1 MRFLPELEGVR
12 ALAALA
18 VVVTHVSFQTA
29 TGWAWAERLDYGVA
43 VFFVLSG
50 FLLWRRRH
58 AHTAG
63 QYVLSRVARL
73 APLYVVCVVV
83 VLALLPDASPLT
95 LPQVI
100 TNLTGTQLYIADGLV
115 PGLTQLWSLCVEFA
129 FYAVLPLLAWLLD
142 KLSAR
147 PRVALIAGAGV
158 LSLFWGFLPFV
169 AGYESGDVNTQ
180 IWPPAYFSWFAV
192 GMLAAEAEAAQV
204 RLRAG
209 RIVRPACWAVAAGCV
224 WLASREWFG
233 PQGLV
238 HPEPGEFARRIAA
251 GAVCGACIV
260 VPVALAPR
268 ESWLSSEVMRAL
280 GRWSYGVFMWHV
292 AVLAIAF
299 PLLGVS
305 AFSGSAGDFAV
316 VLVFTVVVSCV
327 LSAATYALVEVPG
340 RDLIRSFA
348 RGRIAVPRSLPRQAD
363 SPAGS
368 ASASAAASGSL
379 ANAAGFTGSAGMA
392 GP

>member
-73 APLYVVCVVV
+73 APLYLVCVVV

-129 FYAVLPLLAWLLD
+129 FYAWLLD
-142 KLSAR
+142 EFSAR

-169 AGYESGDVNTQ
+169 AGYESGEVNTQ

-192 GMLAAEAEAAQV
+192 GMLAAEAEAAGV
-204 RLRAG
+204 RVRAG
-209 RIVRPACWAVAAGCV
+209 RIVRPVCWAVAAGCV

-268 ESWLSSEVMRAL
+268 ESWLSSAVMRAL

-316 VLVFTVVVSCV
+316 VLAFTVVVSCV
-327 LSAATYALVEVPG
+327 LSAATYVLVEVPG

-348 RGRIAVPRSLPRQAD
+348 FTRSRIAVPRSLPRQAD
-363 SPAGS
+363 STAGS
-368 ASASAAASGSL
+368 ASHSATVGSGSL
-379 ANAAGFTGSAGMA
+379 ASAAGSTDSAS
-392 GP
+392 

>member
-29 TGWAWAERLDYGVA
+29 TGWDWAERLDYGVA

-58 AHTAG
+58 AHTTG
-63 QYVLSRVARL
+63 QYMLSRVARL
-73 APLYVVCVVV
+73 APLYLVCVVA

-115 PGLTQLWSLCVEFA
+115 PGLTQLWSLSVEFA
-129 FYAVLPLLAWLLD
+129 FYAVLPLLAWMLD

-147 PRVALIAGAGV
+147 PRVVLIAGAGV

-192 GMLAAEAEAAQV
+192 GMLAAEAESAGV
-204 RLRAG
+204 RVRAG
-209 RIVRPACWAVAAGCV
+209 RIVRPVCWVVAAGCV

-238 HPEPGEFARRIAA
+238 HPSPDEFARRIAV

-268 ESWLSSEVMRAL
+268 ESWLSSEWMRAL

-305 AFSGSAGDFAV
+305 AFSGSAWDFAV

-327 LSAATYALVEVPG
+327 LSAATYVLVEVPG
-340 RDLIRSFA
+340 RDLIRSLA
-348 RGRIAVPRSLPRQAD
+348 RGRIVVPRSLPRQAD
-363 SPAGS
+363 SSAGS
-368 ASASAAASGSL
+368 ASHSATVGSASLASAAGSTDSAS
-379 ANAAGFTGSAGMA
+379 
-392 GP
+392 

>member
-12 ALAALA
+12 ALAAMA

-58 AHTAG
+58 AHTTR
-63 QYVLSRVARL
+63 QYALSRVARL
-73 APLYVVCVVV
+73 APLYLVCVVA

-95 LPQVI
+95 LPQLL
-100 TNLTGTQLYIADGLV
+100 TNLTGTQLYIVDGLV
-115 PGLTQLWSLCVEFA
+115 PGLTQLWSLSVEFA
-129 FYAVLPLLAWLLD
+129 FYAVLPLVAWMLD
-142 KLSAR
+142 KFSAR
-147 PRVALIAGAGV
+147 PRVVLIAGAGV

-192 GMLAAEAEAAQV
+192 GMVAAEAESAGV
-204 RLRAG
+204 RVRAG
-209 RIVRPACWAVAAGCV
+209 RIVRPVCWVVAAGCV

-238 HPEPGEFARRIAA
+238 HPEPGEFARRIAV

-268 ESWLSSEVMRAL
+268 ESWLSSAVMRAL

-327 LSAATYALVEVPG
+327 LSAATYVLVEVPG
-340 RDLIRSFA
+340 RDLIRSLA
-348 RGRIAVPRSLPRQAD
+348 RGRIVVPRSLPRQAD
-363 SPAGS
+363 SSAGS
-368 ASASAAASGSL
+368 ASHSATVGSASLASAAGSTDSAS
-379 ANAAGFTGSAGMA
+379 
-392 GP
+392 

>member
-73 APLYVVCVVV
+73 APLYLVCVVV

-192 GMLAAEAEAAQV
+192 GMLAAEAEAAGV
-204 RLRAG
+204 RVRAG

-348 RGRIAVPRSLPRQAD
+348 RGRIAVPRSLPRVAAD
-363 SPAGS
+363 CAEGIS
-368 ASASAAASGSL
+368 
-379 ANAAGFTGSAGMA
+379 
-392 GP
+392 

>member
-18 VVVTHVSFQTA
+18 VVITHVSFQTA

-63 QYVLSRVARL
+63 QYLLSRVARL
-73 APLYVVCVVV
+73 APLYVVCVVA

-129 FYAVLPLLAWLLD
+129 FYAVLPLLAWGLD
-142 KLSAR
+142 RFSAR
-147 PRVALIAGAGV
+147 LRVVLLAVAGV

-209 RIVRPACWAVAAGCV
+209 RIVRPVCWVVAAGCV

-238 HPEPGEFARRIAA
+238 HPEPGEFARRIAV

-268 ESWLSSEVMRAL
+268 ESWLASEWMRAL

-305 AFSGSAGDFAV
+305 AFSSAAGDFAV
-316 VLVFTVVVSCV
+316 VSVFTVVVSCV

-340 RDLIRSFA
+340 RDLIRSLAFT
-348 RGRIAVPRSLPRQAD
+348 RGRIAVPRSLPRL
-363 SPAGS
+363 
-368 ASASAAASGSL
+368 ASDF
-379 ANAAGFTGSAGMA
+379 AAGI
-392 GP
+392 

>member
-12 ALAALA
+12 ALAAMA

-58 AHTAG
+58 AHTAR
-63 QYVLSRVARL
+63 QYALSRVARL
-73 APLYVVCVVV
+73 APLYLVCVVA

-95 LPQVI
+95 LPQLL

-115 PGLTQLWSLCVEFA
+115 PGLTQLWSLSVEFA
-129 FYAVLPLLAWLLD
+129 FYAVLPLLVWMLD
-142 KLSAR
+142 KFSAR
-147 PRVALIAGAGV
+147 PRVVLIVGAGV

-192 GMLAAEAEAAQV
+192 GMVAAEAESAGMRV
-204 RLRAG
+204 CAG
-209 RIVRPACWAVAAGCV
+209 RIVRPVCWAVAAGCV

-238 HPEPGEFARRIAA
+238 HPEPGEFARRIAV

-268 ESWLSSEVMRAL
+268 ESWLSSEWMRAL

-305 AFSGSAGDFAV
+305 AFSGSAWDFAV

-327 LSAATYALVEVPG
+327 LSAATYAFVEVPG
-340 RDLIRSFA
+340 RDLIRSLA
-348 RGRIAVPRSLPRQAD
+348 RGRIVVPRSLPRQAD
-363 SPAGS
+363 SSAGS
-368 ASASAAASGSL
+368 ASHSATVGSASLASAAGSTDFAS
-379 ANAAGFTGSAGMA
+379 
-392 GP
+392 

>member
-29 TGWAWAERLDYGVA
+29 TGWDWAERLDYGVA

-58 AHTAG
+58 AHTTG
-63 QYVLSRVARL
+63 QYMLSRVARL
-73 APLYVVCVVV
+73 APLYLVCVVA

-115 PGLTQLWSLCVEFA
+115 PGLTQLWSLSVEFA
-129 FYAVLPLLAWLLD
+129 FYAVLPLLAWMLD

-147 PRVALIAGAGV
+147 PRVVLIAGAGV

-192 GMLAAEAEAAQV
+192 GMLAAEAESAGV
-204 RLRAG
+204 RVRAG
-209 RIVRPACWAVAAGCV
+209 RIVRPVCWVVAAGCV

-238 HPEPGEFARRIAA
+238 HPSPDEFARRIAV
-251 GAVCGACIV
+251 GAVCGACVV

-268 ESWLSSEVMRAL
+268 ESWLSSAVMRAL

-305 AFSGSAGDFAV
+305 AFSGSAWDFAV

-327 LSAATYALVEVPG
+327 LSAATYVLVEVPG
-340 RDLIRSFA
+340 RDLIRSLA
-348 RGRIAVPRSLPRQAD
+348 RGRIVVPRSLPRQAD

-368 ASASAAASGSL
+368 ASHSATVGSASL
-379 ANAAGFTGSAGMA
+379 ASTAGSTDFAS
-392 GP
+392 

>member
-58 AHTAG
+58 AHTVG
-63 QYVLSRVARL
+63 QYFLSRVARL
-73 APLYVVCVVV
+73 APLYVVCVVA
-83 VLALLPDASPLT
+83 VLALLPDASPLS
-95 LPQVI
+95 LPQLL
-100 TNLTGTQLYIADGLV
+100 TNLTGMQLYIADGLV
-115 PGLTQLWSLCVEFA
+115 PGLTQLWSLSVEFA
-129 FYAVLPLLAWLLD
+129 FYAVLPFVAWLLGRF
-142 KLSAR
+142 SAR
-147 PRVALIAGAGV
+147 GRVVLIAAAGV
-158 LSLFWGFLPFV
+158 LSLGWGFLPFV
-169 AGYESGDVNTQ
+169 ASYESGQVNTQ

-192 GMLAAEAEAAQV
+192 GMLAAEAEAAGV

-209 RIVRPACWAVAAGCV
+209 RIVRPACWAVALGCV

-238 HPEPGEFARRIAA
+238 HPAPDEFARRIAV

-268 ESWLSSEVMRAL
+268 ESWLSSEWMRAL
-280 GRWSYGVFMWHV
+280 GRWSYGVFLWHV

-305 AFSGSAGDFAV
+305 AFSGSAWDFAV
-316 VLVFTVVVSCV
+316 VLVFTVVVSCA
-327 LSAATYALVEVPG
+327 LSAATYVLVEVPG
-340 RDLIRSFA
+340 RDLIRSLA
-348 RGRIAVPRSLPRQAD
+348 RGRITVPRSLPRRAAD
-363 SPAGS
+363 SASSAGS
-368 ASASAAASGSL
+368 ETSVSAADSTDAVGSVE
-379 ANAAGFTGSAGMA
+379 S
-392 GP
+392 

>member
-58 AHTAG
+58 VHTAG
-63 QYVLSRVARL
+63 QYALSRVARL
-73 APLYVVCVVV
+73 APLYVVCVVA

-192 GMLAAEAEAAQV
+192 GMLAAEAEAAGV
-204 RLRAG
+204 RVRAG

-260 VPVALAPR
+260 VSVALAPR

-348 RGRIAVPRSLPRQAD
+348 RGRIAVPRSLPRLAAD
-363 SPAGS
+363 SAEGIS
-368 ASASAAASGSL
+368 
-379 ANAAGFTGSAGMA
+379 
-392 GP
+392 

>member
-18 VVVTHVSFQTA
+18 VVITHVSFQTA

-63 QYVLSRVARL
+63 QYLLSRVARL
-73 APLYVVCVVV
+73 APLYVVCVVA

-115 PGLTQLWSLCVEFA
+115 PVLTQLWSLCVEFA
-129 FYAVLPLLAWLLD
+129 FYAVLPLLAWGLD
-142 KLSAR
+142 RFSAR
-147 PRVALIAGAGV
+147 LRVVLLAVAGV

-192 GMLAAEAEAAQV
+192 GMLAAEAEAARV

-209 RIVRPACWAVAAGCV
+209 RIVRPVCWVVAVGCV

-238 HPEPGEFARRIAA
+238 HPEPGEFARRIAV

-268 ESWLSSEVMRAL
+268 ESWLASEWMRAL

-305 AFSGSAGDFAV
+305 AFSGSVWDFVV
-316 VLVFTVVVSCV
+316 VLAFTVVVSCV

-340 RDLIRSFA
+340 RDLIRSLAFT
-348 RGRIAVPRSLPRQAD
+348 RGRIAVPRSLPRLAAD
-363 SPAGS
+363 S
-368 ASASAAASGSL
+368 ASASGSGSP
-379 ANAAGFTGSAGMA
+379 ANVAGSTSSTGSTGSV

>member
-12 ALAALA
+12 ALAAMA

-58 AHTAG
+58 AHTTG
-63 QYVLSRVARL
+63 QYMLSRVARL
-73 APLYVVCVVV
+73 APLYLVCVVA

-115 PGLTQLWSLCVEFA
+115 PGLTQLWSLSVEFA
-129 FYAVLPLLAWLLD
+129 FYAVLPLLVWLLD

-147 PRVALIAGAGV
+147 PRVVLIAGAGV

-180 IWPPAYFSWFAV
+180 IWPPAYFSWFAA
-192 GMLAAEAEAAQV
+192 GMLAAEAESAGV
-204 RLRAG
+204 RVRAG
-209 RIVRPACWAVAAGCV
+209 RIVRPVCWVVAAGCV
-224 WLASREWFG
+224 WLASRQWFG

-238 HPEPGEFARRIAA
+238 HPSPDEFARRIAV

-268 ESWLSSEVMRAL
+268 ESWLSSAVMRAL

-305 AFSGSAGDFAV
+305 AFSGSAWDFAV

-327 LSAATYALVEVPG
+327 LSAATYVLVEVPG
-340 RDLIRSFA
+340 RDLIRSLA
-348 RGRIAVPRSLPRQAD
+348 RGRIVVPRSLPRQAD
-363 SPAGS
+363 SSAGS
-368 ASASAAASGSL
+368 ASHSATVGSASLASAAGSTDSAS
-379 ANAAGFTGSAGMA
+379 
-392 GP
+392 

>member
-18 VVVTHVSFQTA
+18 VVITHVSFQTA

-63 QYVLSRVARL
+63 QYLLSRVARL
-73 APLYVVCVVV
+73 APLYVVCVVA

-169 AGYESGDVNTQ
+169 AGYESGDINMQ

-192 GMLAAEAEAAQV
+192 GMLAAEAEAARV

-209 RIVRPACWAVAAGCV
+209 RIVRPVCWVVAAGCV

-238 HPEPGEFARRIAA
+238 HPEPGEFARRIAV

-268 ESWLSSEVMRAL
+268 ESWLASEWMRAL

-305 AFSGSAGDFAV
+305 AFSGSVWDFV
-316 VLVFTVVVSCV
+316 VVSVFTVVFSCV
-327 LSAATYALVEVPG
+327 LSAATYVLIEVPG
-340 RDLIRSFA
+340 RDLIRSLAFT
-348 RGRIAVPRSLPRQAD
+348 RGRIAVPRSLPRL
-363 SPAGS
+363 
-368 ASASAAASGSL
+368 ASDF
-379 ANAAGFTGSAGMA
+379 AAGI
-392 GP
+392 

>member
-142 KLSAR
+142 KFSAR
-147 PRVALIAGAGV
+147 PRVALIAGAGA

-169 AGYESGDVNTQ
+169 AGYESGEVNTQ

-192 GMLAAEAEAAQV
+192 GMLAAEAEAAGV
-204 RLRAG
+204 RVRAG

-348 RGRIAVPRSLPRQAD
+348 RGRITIPRSLPRLAAD
-363 SPAGS
+363 SASSGGSGSRSNASGFTDS
-368 ASASAAASGSL
+368 AS
-379 ANAAGFTGSAGMA
+379 
-392 GP
+392 

>member
-29 TGWAWAERLDYGVA
+29 TGWDWAERLDYGVA

-58 AHTAG
+58 AHTAR

-73 APLYVVCVVV
+73 APLYLVCVVA

-95 LPQVI
+95 LPQLL

-115 PGLTQLWSLCVEFA
+115 PGLTQLWSLSVEFA
-129 FYAVLPLLAWLLD
+129 FYAVLPLLVWLLD

-147 PRVALIAGAGV
+147 PRVVLIAGAGV

-192 GMLAAEAEAAQV
+192 GMLAAEAESAGV
-204 RLRAG
+204 RVRAG
-209 RIVRPACWAVAAGCV
+209 RIVRPVCWVVAAGCV

-238 HPEPGEFARRIAA
+238 HPSPDEFARRIAV

-268 ESWLSSEVMRAL
+268 ESWLASEWMRAL

-305 AFSGSAGDFAV
+305 AFSGSAWDFAV

-327 LSAATYALVEVPG
+327 LSAATYVLVEVPG
-340 RDLIRSFA
+340 RDLIRSLA
-348 RGRIAVPRSLPRQAD
+348 RGRIVVPRSLPRHAD
-363 SPAGS
+363 SSAGS
-368 ASASAAASGSL
+368 ASHSATVGSASLASAAGSTDSAS
-379 ANAAGFTGSAGMA
+379 
-392 GP
+392 

>member
-12 ALAALA
+12 ALAAMA

-58 AHTAG
+58 AHTTR
-63 QYVLSRVARL
+63 QYMLSRVARL
-73 APLYVVCVVV
+73 APLYLVCVVV

-95 LPQVI
+95 LPQLL

-115 PGLTQLWSLCVEFA
+115 PGLTQLWSLSVEFA
-129 FYAVLPLLAWLLD
+129 FYAVLPLLVWMLD
-142 KLSAR
+142 KFSAR
-147 PRVALIAGAGV
+147 PRVVLIAGAGV

-192 GMLAAEAEAAQV
+192 GMVAAEAESAGV
-204 RLRAG
+204 RVRAG
-209 RIVRPACWAVAAGCV
+209 RIVRPVCWVVAAGCV

-238 HPEPGEFARRIAA
+238 HPEPDEFARRIAV

-268 ESWLSSEVMRAL
+268 ESWLSSEWMRAL

-305 AFSGSAGDFAV
+305 AFSGSAWDFAV

-327 LSAATYALVEVPG
+327 LSAATYVLVEVPG
-340 RDLIRSFA
+340 RDLIRSLA
-348 RGRIAVPRSLPRQAD
+348 RGRIVVPRSLPRQAD
-363 SPAGS
+363 SSAGS
-368 ASASAAASGSL
+368 ASHSATVGSASLASAAGSTDSAS
-379 ANAAGFTGSAGMA
+379 
-392 GP
+392 

>member
-18 VVVTHVSFQTA
+18 VVITHVSFQTA

-63 QYVLSRVARL
+63 QYLLSRVARL
-73 APLYVVCVVV
+73 APLYVVCVVA

-169 AGYESGDVNTQ
+169 AGYESGDINTQ

-192 GMLAAEAEAAQV
+192 GMLAAEAEAARV

-209 RIVRPACWAVAAGCV
+209 RIVRPVCWAVAAGCV

-268 ESWLSSEVMRAL
+268 ESWLASEWMRAL

-305 AFSGSAGDFAV
+305 AFSGAAWDFAV
-316 VLVFTVVVSCV
+316 VLAFTVVVSCV
-327 LSAATYALVEVPG
+327 LSAATYVLVEVPG
-340 RDLIRSFA
+340 RDLIRSLAFT
-348 RGRIAVPRSLPRQAD
+348 RGRITVPRSLPRRVAD
-363 SPAGS
+363 SASSS
-368 ASASAAASGSL
+368 APGR
-379 ANAAGFTGSAGMA
+379 
-392 GP
+392 

>member
-18 VVVTHVSFQTA
+18 VVITHVSFQTA

-63 QYVLSRVARL
+63 QYLLSRVARL
-73 APLYVVCVVV
+73 APLYVVCVVA
-83 VLALLPDASPLT
+83 VLALLPDASALT

-100 TNLTGTQLYIADGLV
+100 TNLTGAQLYIADGLV

-129 FYAVLPLLAWLLD
+129 FYAVLPLLAWGLD
-142 KLSAR
+142 RFSAR
-147 PRVALIAGAGV
+147 LRVVLLAVGGV

-209 RIVRPACWAVAAGCV
+209 RIVRPVCWVVAVGCV

-238 HPEPGEFARRIAA
+238 HPEPGEFARRIAV

-268 ESWLSSEVMRAL
+268 ESWLAAEWMRAL

-305 AFSGSAGDFAV
+305 AFSGSVWDFVV
-316 VLVFTVVVSCV
+316 VLAFTVVVSCV
-327 LSAATYALVEVPG
+327 LSAATYVLVEVPG
-340 RDLIRSFA
+340 RDLIRSLAFT
-348 RGRIAVPRSLPRQAD
+348 RGRIAVPRSLPRLASD
-363 SPAGS
+363 S
-368 ASASAAASGSL
+368 ASASGSGSP
-379 ANAAGFTGSAGMA
+379 ASAAGSTDSAS
-392 GP
+392 

>member
-58 AHTAG
+58 AHTVG

-73 APLYVVCVVV
+73 APLYVVCVVA
-83 VLALLPDASPLT
+83 VLALLPDASPIS
-95 LPQVI
+95 LPQLL
-100 TNLTGTQLYIADGLV
+100 TNLTGMQLYIADGLA
-115 PGLTQLWSLCVEFA
+115 PGLTQLWSLSVEFA
-129 FYAVLPLLAWLLD
+129 FYAVLPLLAWGLD

-147 PRVALIAGAGV
+147 GRVAIIAAGGL
-158 LSLFWGFLPFV
+158 LSLGWAFLPFV
-169 AGYESGDVNTQ
+169 ASYESGQVNTQ

-192 GMLAAEAEAAQV
+192 GMLAAEAEASGV
-204 RLRAG
+204 RVRAG
-209 RIVRPACWAVAAGCV
+209 RIVRPACWAVALGCV

-238 HPEPGEFARRIAA
+238 HPAPDEFARRIAV

-268 ESWLSSEVMRAL
+268 ESWLSSEWMRAL
-280 GRWSYGVFMWHV
+280 GRWSYGVFLWHV

-299 PLLGVS
+299 PLLGVP
-305 AFSGSAGDFAV
+305 AFSGSVWDFAV
-316 VLVFTVVVSCV
+316 VLVFTVVVSCA
-327 LSAATYALVEVPG
+327 LSAATYVLVEVPG
-340 RDLIRSFA
+340 RDLLRSLA
-348 RGRIAVPRSLPRQAD
+348 ASRGRIFVPRSLPRQA
-363 SPAGS
+363 AGS
-368 ASASAAASGSL
+368 RPSGS
-379 ANAAGFTGSAGMA
+379 GEVEGTHR
-392 GP
+392 

>member
-12 ALAALA
+12 ALAAMA

-29 TGWAWAERLDYGVA
+29 TGWDWAERLDYGVA

-63 QYVLSRVARL
+63 QYMLSRVARL
-73 APLYVVCVVV
+73 APLYLVCVVA

-95 LPQVI
+95 LPQLL

-115 PGLTQLWSLCVEFA
+115 PGLTQLWSLSVEFA
-129 FYAVLPLLAWLLD
+129 FYAVLPLLAWMLD
-142 KLSAR
+142 KFSAR
-147 PRVALIAGAGV
+147 PRVVLIAGAGG

-192 GMLAAEAEAAQV
+192 GMLAAEAESAGV
-204 RLRAG
+204 RVRAG
-209 RIVRPACWAVAAGCV
+209 RIVRPVCWVVAAGCV

-238 HPEPGEFARRIAA
+238 HPEPSEFARRIAV

-268 ESWLSSEVMRAL
+268 ESWLSSEWMRAL

-305 AFSGSAGDFAV
+305 AFSGSAWDFAV

-327 LSAATYALVEVPG
+327 LSAATYVLVEVPG
-340 RDLIRSFA
+340 RDLIRSLA
-348 RGRIAVPRSLPRQAD
+348 RGRIVVPRSLPRQAD
-363 SPAGS
+363 SSAGS
-368 ASASAAASGSL
+368 ASHSATVGSASLASAAGSTDSAS
-379 ANAAGFTGSAGMA
+379 
-392 GP
+392 

>member
-18 VVVTHVSFQTA
+18 VVITHVSFQTA

-63 QYVLSRVARL
+63 QYLLSRVARL
-73 APLYVVCVVV
+73 APLYVVCVVA
-83 VLALLPDASPLT
+83 VLALLPDASALT

-100 TNLTGTQLYIADGLV
+100 TNLTGAQLYIADGLV

-129 FYAVLPLLAWLLD
+129 FYAVLPLLAWGLD
-142 KLSAR
+142 RFSAR
-147 PRVALIAGAGV
+147 LRVVLLAVAGV

-192 GMLAAEAEAAQV
+192 GMLAAEAEAARV

-209 RIVRPACWAVAAGCV
+209 RIVRPVCWVVAVGCV

-238 HPEPGEFARRIAA
+238 HPEPGEFARRIAV

-268 ESWLSSEVMRAL
+268 ESWLASEWMRAL

-305 AFSGSAGDFAV
+305 AFSGSVWDFVV
-316 VLVFTVVVSCV
+316 VLAFTVVVSCV
-327 LSAATYALVEVPG
+327 LSAATYVLVEVPG
-340 RDLIRSFA
+340 RDLIRSLAFT
-348 RGRIAVPRSLPRQAD
+348 RGRIAVPRSLPRLASD
-363 SPAGS
+363 S
-368 ASASAAASGSL
+368 ASASGSGSP
-379 ANAAGFTGSAGMA
+379 ASAAGSTDSAS
-392 GP
+392 

>member
-58 AHTAG
+58 VHTAG
-63 QYVLSRVARL
+63 QYALSRVARL

-142 KLSAR
+142 RLSAR

-192 GMLAAEAEAAQV
+192 GMLAAEAEAAGV
-204 RLRAG
+204 RVRAG

>member
-18 VVVTHVSFQTA
+18 VVITHVSFQTA

-58 AHTAG
+58 AHTVG
-63 QYVLSRVARL
+63 QYALSRVARL
-73 APLYVVCVVV
+73 APLYVVCVVA

-95 LPQVI
+95 LPQLL

-129 FYAVLPLLAWLLD
+129 FYAVLPLLAWALD
-142 KLSAR
+142 RFSAR
-147 PRVALIAGAGV
+147 GRVLLIAGAGV
-158 LSLFWGFLPFV
+158 LSLGWGFLPFV
-169 AGYESGDVNTQ
+169 AGFESGQVNTQ

-192 GMLAAEAEAAQV
+192 GMLAAEAEAAGV
-204 RLRAG
+204 RVRAG
-209 RIVRPACWAVAAGCV
+209 RIVRPACWAVALGCV

-238 HPEPGEFARRIAA
+238 HPAPDEFARRIAV

-260 VPVALAPR
+260 GPVALAPR
-268 ESWLSSEVMRAL
+268 ESWLSSEWMRAL
-280 GRWSYGVFMWHV
+280 GRWSYGVFLWHV

-305 AFSGSAGDFAV
+305 AFSGSAWDFAV
-316 VLVFTVVVSCV
+316 VLVFTVVVSCA
-327 LSAATYALVEVPG
+327 LSAATYVLVEVPG
-340 RDLIRSFA
+340 RDLLRSLA
-348 RGRIAVPRSLPRQAD
+348 ASRGRIFVPRSLPRQA
-363 SPAGS
+363 AGS
-368 ASASAAASGSL
+368 RPSGSGE
-379 ANAAGFTGSAGMA
+379 AGGTHR
-392 GP
+392 

>member
-18 VVVTHVSFQTA
+18 VVITHVSFQTA

-58 AHTAG
+58 AHTVG
-63 QYVLSRVARL
+63 QYALSRVARL
-73 APLYVVCVVV
+73 APLYVVCVVA
-83 VLALLPDASPLT
+83 VLALLPGASPLT
-95 LPQVI
+95 LPQLL

-129 FYAVLPLLAWLLD
+129 FYAVLPLLAWAVD
-142 KLSAR
+142 RCSAR
-147 PRVALIAGAGV
+147 GRVLLIAGAGV
-158 LSLFWGFLPFV
+158 LSLGWGFLPFV
-169 AGYESGDVNTQ
+169 AGFESGQVNTQ

-209 RIVRPACWAVAAGCV
+209 RVVRPVCWAVAAGCV

-238 HPEPGEFARRIAA
+238 HPAPDEFARRIAA
-251 GAVCGACIV
+251 GAVCGACVV
-260 VPVALAPR
+260 VPVALSPR
-268 ESWLSSEVMRAL
+268 ESWLAAPLMRAL

-299 PLLGVS
+299 PLLGVDP
-305 AFSGSAGDFAV
+305 FSGAVGDFAV
-316 VLVFTVVVSCV
+316 VAAFTVVVSCV
-327 LSAATYALVEVPG
+327 LSAATYVLIEAPG
-340 RDLIRSFA
+340 RDLIRSLA
-348 RGRIAVPRSLPRQAD
+348 ATRAD
-363 SPAGS
+363 SG
-368 ASASAAASGSL
+368 
-379 ANAAGFTGSAGMA
+379 GSAGS
-392 GP
+392 

>member
-58 AHTAG
+58 VHTAG
-63 QYVLSRVARL
+63 QYALSRVARL
-73 APLYVVCVVV
+73 APLYLVCVVV

-238 HPEPGEFARRIAA
+238 HPEPGEFARRIAV

-260 VPVALAPR
+260 VPVALAPW

>member
-50 FLLWRRRH
+50 FLLWRRH

-63 QYVLSRVARL
+63 QYMLSRVARL
-73 APLYVVCVVV
+73 APLYLVCVVA

-95 LPQVI
+95 LPQLL

-115 PGLTQLWSLCVEFA
+115 PGLTQLWSLSVEFA
-129 FYAVLPLLAWLLD
+129 FYAVLPLLAWMLD
-142 KLSAR
+142 KFSAR
-147 PRVALIAGAGV
+147 PRVVLIAGAGG

-192 GMLAAEAEAAQV
+192 GMVAAEAESAGV
-204 RLRAG
+204 RVRAG
-209 RIVRPACWAVAAGCV
+209 RIVRPVCWAVAAGCV

-238 HPEPGEFARRIAA
+238 HPEPGEFARRIAV

-268 ESWLSSEVMRAL
+268 ESWLSSEWMRAL
-280 GRWSYGVFMWHV
+280 GRGSYGVFLWHV

-305 AFSGSAGDFAV
+305 AFSGSAWDFAV

-327 LSAATYALVEVPG
+327 LSAATYAFVEVPG
-340 RDLIRSFA
+340 RDLIRSLA
-348 RGRIAVPRSLPRQAD
+348 RGRIVVPRSLPRQAD
-363 SPAGS
+363 SSACSTAHS
-368 ASASAAASGSL
+368 ASGKL
-379 ANAAGFTGSAGMA
+379 G
-392 GP
+392 

>member
-58 AHTAG
+58 VHTAG
-63 QYVLSRVARL
+63 QYALSRVARL

-142 KLSAR
+142 RLSAR

-192 GMLAAEAEAAQV
+192 GMLAAEAEAAGV
-204 RLRAG
+204 RVRAG

-379 ANAAGFTGSAGMA
+379 ANAAGFTDSAGSAG
-392 GP
+392 P

>member
-12 ALAALA
+12 ALAAMA

-29 TGWAWAERLDYGVA
+29 TGWDWAERLDYGVA

-58 AHTAG
+58 AHTTG
-63 QYVLSRVARL
+63 QYMLSRVARL
-73 APLYVVCVVV
+73 APLYLVCVVA

-115 PGLTQLWSLCVEFA
+115 PGLTQLWSLSVEFA
-129 FYAVLPLLAWLLD
+129 FYAVLPLLAWMLD

-147 PRVALIAGAGV
+147 PRVMLIAGAGV

-192 GMLAAEAEAAQV
+192 GMLAAEAESAGV
-204 RLRAG
+204 RVRAG
-209 RIVRPACWAVAAGCV
+209 RIVRPVCWVVAAGCV

-238 HPEPGEFARRIAA
+238 HPEPDEFARRIAV

-268 ESWLSSEVMRAL
+268 ESWLSSEWMRAL

-305 AFSGSAGDFAV
+305 AFSGSAWDFAV

-327 LSAATYALVEVPG
+327 LSAATYVLVEVPG
-340 RDLIRSFA
+340 RDLIRSLA
-348 RGRIAVPRSLPRQAD
+348 RGRIVVPRSLPRQAD
-363 SPAGS
+363 SSAGS
-368 ASASAAASGSL
+368 ASHSATVGSASLASAAGSTDSAS
-379 ANAAGFTGSAGMA
+379 
-392 GP
+392 

>member
-18 VVVTHVSFQTA
+18 VVITHVSFQTA

-58 AHTAG
+58 AHTAR
-63 QYVLSRVARL
+63 QYLLSRVARL
-73 APLYVVCVVV
+73 APLYVVCVVA

-147 PRVALIAGAGV
+147 QRVVVIAGAGV

-192 GMLAAEAEAAQV
+192 GMLAAEAEAAQL

-209 RIVRPACWAVAAGCV
+209 RIMRPVCWAVAAGCV

-238 HPEPGEFARRIAA
+238 HPEPGEFARRIAV

-268 ESWLSSEVMRAL
+268 ESWLSSEWMRAL

-305 AFSGSAGDFAV
+305 AFSGAAWDFSV
-316 VLVFTVVVSCV
+316 VLAFTVVVSCV
-327 LSAATYALVEVPG
+327 LSAATYVLVEVPG
-340 RDLIRSFA
+340 RDFIRSFALA

-363 SPAGS
+363 SPAGCASHS
-368 ASASAAASGSL
+368 ATEGSGSL
-379 ANAAGFTGSAGMA
+379 ASADGSTDSAS
-392 GP
+392 

>member
-12 ALAALA
+12 ALAAMA

-29 TGWAWAERLDYGVA
+29 TGWDWAERLDYGVA

-58 AHTAG
+58 AHTAR

-73 APLYVVCVVV
+73 APLYLVCVVA

-95 LPQVI
+95 LPQLL

-115 PGLTQLWSLCVEFA
+115 PGLTQLWSLSVEFA
-129 FYAVLPLLAWLLD
+129 FYAVLPLLAWMLD

-147 PRVALIAGAGV
+147 PRVVLIVGAGV
-158 LSLFWGFLPFV
+158 LSLLWGFLPFV

-192 GMLAAEAEAAQV
+192 GMVAAEAESAGMRV
-204 RLRAG
+204 RAG
-209 RIVRPACWAVAAGCV
+209 RIVRPVCWAVAAGCV
-224 WLASREWFG
+224 WLASRQWFG

-238 HPEPGEFARRIAA
+238 HPEPGEFARRIAV

-268 ESWLSSEVMRAL
+268 ESWLSSAVMRAL

-305 AFSGSAGDFAV
+305 AFSGSAWDFAV

-327 LSAATYALVEVPG
+327 LSAATYAFVEVPG
-340 RDLIRSFA
+340 RDLIRSLA

-363 SPAGS
+363 SSAGS
-368 ASASAAASGSL
+368 ASHSATVGSASLASAAGSTDFAS
-379 ANAAGFTGSAGMA
+379 
-392 GP
+392 

>member
-12 ALAALA
+12 ALAAMA

-29 TGWAWAERLDYGVA
+29 TGWDWAERLDYGVA

-58 AHTAG
+58 AHTTG
-63 QYVLSRVARL
+63 QYMLSRVARL
-73 APLYVVCVVV
+73 APLYLVCVVA
-83 VLALLPDASPLT
+83 VLALLPDASPLS

-115 PGLTQLWSLCVEFA
+115 PGLTQLWSLSVEFA
-129 FYAVLPLLAWLLD
+129 FYAVLPLLAWMLD

-147 PRVALIAGAGV
+147 PRVMLIAGAGV

-192 GMLAAEAEAAQV
+192 GMLAAEAESAGV
-204 RLRAG
+204 RVRAG
-209 RIVRPACWAVAAGCV
+209 RIVRPVCWVVAAGCV

-238 HPEPGEFARRIAA
+238 HPEPDEFARRIAV

-268 ESWLSSEVMRAL
+268 ESWLSSEWMRAL

-305 AFSGSAGDFAV
+305 AFSGSAWDFAV

-327 LSAATYALVEVPG
+327 LSAATYVLVEVPG
-340 RDLIRSFA
+340 RDLIRSLA
-348 RGRIAVPRSLPRQAD
+348 RGRIVVPRSLPRQAD
-363 SPAGS
+363 SSAGS
-368 ASASAAASGSL
+368 ASHSATVGSASLASAAGSTDSAS
-379 ANAAGFTGSAGMA
+379 
-392 GP
+392 